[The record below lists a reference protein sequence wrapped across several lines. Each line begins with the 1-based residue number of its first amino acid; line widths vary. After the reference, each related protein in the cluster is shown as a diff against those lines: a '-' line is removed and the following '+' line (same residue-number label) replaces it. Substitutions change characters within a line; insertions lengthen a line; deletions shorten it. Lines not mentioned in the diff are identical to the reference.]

1 MGMAREQD
9 TNGYQLDDLPA
20 ALVEALKR
28 DDEALPVITA
38 RVDRHI
44 AALAREQFA
53 DRETPSAIPKM
64 AWIGVAA
71 AVAVAVVGLQLWQ
84 PAMQERRDIYADVDG
99 SGKIDIA
106 DVLAIARRE
115 SLSQAEIDAFANR
128 IVALNP
134 VGDAS

>member
-1 MGMAREQD
+1 MDMERKQD
-9 TNGYQLDDLPA
+9 TDENQFDDLPA

-28 DDEALPVITA
+28 EDEALPVITA
-38 RVDRHI
+38 QVDRRM
-44 AALAREQFA
+44 AELAREQFA
-53 DRETPSAIPKM
+53 NRKAPSAIPKT
-64 AWIGVAA
+64 AWMGVAA
-71 AVAVAVVGLQLWQ
+71 ALAVAVVGLQLWQ
-84 PAMQERRDIYADVDG
+84 PAIRDRHDIYADVDG
-99 SGKIDIA
+99 SGQIDIA